1 MRPITIA
8 VIFLCLCGCGRKG
21 TDYWLSKAKDSS
33 SAERLHAI
41 HELKARS
48 DEANVIVPML
58 IASLGDRDSFVRR
71 DAARALG
78 EFGPDAASAV
88 PALLA
93 LRKDKESVRRA
104 AVEALGQIDPS
115 AAEQFKKPL
124 PRRS

>member
-8 VIFLCLCGCGRKG
+8 MLALCLCGCGQKG

-41 HELKARS
+41 HELRERS
-48 DEANVIVPML
+48 AEASAIVPVL
-58 IASLGDRDSFVRR
+58 IASLGDSDSFVRR

-78 EFGPDAASAV
+78 EFGPGAASAV
-88 PALLA
+88 PALMA

-104 AVEALGQIDPS
+104 AAEALDQIDPS
-115 AAEQFKKPL
+115 AAEQFKRPL